1 MRRIGRLMGVI
12 IVAAIFM
19 ATIAGVGCSPG
30 SSSWS
35 QGQGS
40 FPWLHGQVT
49 AMEIT
54 SPTFST
60 KDGYSMLVL
69 FERSTGHFLQAI
81 RGTHDFVVVGDYLYV
96 DDQELAA
103 CDVTKAGWGLYPEQR
118 IDIPTEWDEVMQED
132 VEIPITMEEL
142 NLRDFEPE
150 DLPQSGHFVRL
161 DAIHSGDALKAE
173 VSRPFYGKW
182 YGGIRCLVTLG
193 VYQSYQAGDIE
204 IGDYLWVY
212 YTNDPR
218 PGHENQE
225 IPIVVDKVM
234 YP

>member
-19 ATIAGVGCSPG
+19 ATIVGVGCSPT
-30 SSSWS
+30 
-35 QGQGS
+35 S
-40 FPWLHGQVT
+40 FSWLHGQ
-49 AMEIT
+49 AMALEIT

-60 KDGYSMLVL
+60 RDGYSMLVL
-69 FERSTGHFLQAI
+69 YLRDGQYFAGDV

-96 DDQELAA
+96 DDQERSI
-103 CDVTKAGWGLYPEQR
+103 CDVTKVGWGLYPEQR
-118 IDIPTEWDEVMQED
+118 IDIPTEWDPETENEWPV
-132 VEIPITMEEL
+132 PITMEEL

-161 DAIHSGDALKAE
+161 DAIHPGDALKAE

-182 YGGIRCLVTLG
+182 YEGIRCLVTLS
-193 VYQSYQAGDIE
+193 VYNSYLAGEVE

-218 PGHENQE
+218 PGHENKE
-225 IPIVVDKVM
+225 IPIVIDKVM